1 MELQQ
6 AIKEVSAKFKYRKD
20 KNFLI
25 DSWSVMQ
32 ESNGVY
38 YGDCDDFVLTV
49 FWQLADKQL
58 GKFLW
63 NLFITHQYGVMW
75 CRTDFGELHF
85 AGKYKGLW
93 FDNWTKKAVSEE
105 QFFSV
110 TKHRKLMQMPMLF
123 CALQVIKG
131 YFKR

>member
-1 MELQQ
+1 MDLHQ

-20 KNFLI
+20 TNIAL

-32 ESNGVY
+32 QSEGVY
-38 YGDCDDFVLTV
+38 YGDCDDYMLTV
-49 FWQLADKQL
+49 FWYLSDKHL

-63 NLFITHQYGVMW
+63 NLFVTHQYGVMW
-75 CRTDFGELHF
+75 LKTDFGELHF

-93 FDNWTKKAVSEE
+93 FDNWTKKAVPEE